1 MSIIYDKKYE
11 HFNKAFKNW
20 DDSRG
25 RYISSKAHYEKVMRE
40 EGMISEREAR
50 RQGISSKVDRKE
62 FTVNKDTV
70 SLIESVRATKDSKGK
85 IHPTGRQL
93 DALNKRKNKL
103 AKNKGVPQ

>member
-1 MSIIYDKKYE
+1 MPNINVKKYE
-11 HFNKAFKNW
+11 HYNKSFANW
-20 DDSRG
+20 NSPCG
-25 RYISSKAHYEKVMRE
+25 RYISSKAEYEKAMRE

-50 RQGISSKVDRKE
+50 RQGISDKADRKE
-62 FTVNKDTV
+62 FTVNKATV

-103 AKNKGVPQ
+103 AKNEGAPQ